1 MPIIGHGM
9 SFVKSNNSRNMHHA
23 KTSNWNDIAKYAV
36 LSLADIGVLFA
47 LLWIIRNVWTREAPH
62 WRGAEYGMKNRQKER
77 PAETGRARR
86 ENSLINVSIGDFQSV
101 VKFMRKVSFSET
113 LSVAVKILI
122 LGIALGIS
130 AFVVS
135 VGWSIG
141 MNIMV
146 IRWTSSVCLS
156 RENPSSPSR
165 QEISPMKTCDGI
177 GRSLRSSS
185 EVSVL
190 SSSSERCA
198 ASPCWWWFD

>member
-1 MPIIGHGM
+1 
-9 SFVKSNNSRNMHHA
+9 
-23 KTSNWNDIAKYAV
+23 
-36 LSLADIGVLFA
+36 
-47 LLWIIRNVWTREAPH
+47 
-62 WRGAEYGMKNRQKER
+62 MKNRQKER

-146 IRWTSSVCLS
+146 IR
-156 RENPSSPSR
+156 
-165 QEISPMKTCDGI
+165 
-177 GRSLRSSS
+177 
-185 EVSVL
+185 
-190 SSSSERCA
+190 
-198 ASPCWWWFD
+198 